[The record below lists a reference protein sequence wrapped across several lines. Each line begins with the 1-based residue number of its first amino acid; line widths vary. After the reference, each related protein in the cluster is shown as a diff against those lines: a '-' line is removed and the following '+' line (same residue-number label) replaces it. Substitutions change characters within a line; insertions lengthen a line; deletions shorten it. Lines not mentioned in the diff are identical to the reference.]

1 VTIGPLYP
9 VGDGSLCAPAPIHVS
24 RPSIPYARGSALV
37 PPTPITASKLRAR
50 TLPMQSANPKTP
62 SGNKD
67 DVLALREI
75 AWSRVAE
82 RGYIIDPGALKLND
96 EDEVFSAF
104 RVAGMDLGV
113 PPVVVV
119 DSSRLGPARP

>member
-1 VTIGPLYP
+1 
-9 VGDGSLCAPAPIHVS
+9 
-24 RPSIPYARGSALV
+24 
-37 PPTPITASKLRAR
+37 
-50 TLPMQSANPKTP
+50 MQSANPKTP